1 MESKRAVIYAR
12 YSSSRQRE
20 ESIERQIEI
29 CNDYAVAHNML
40 VIGSYVD
47 RKKTGKTDTR
57 PDFQRMIYE
66 SSKHLFDIVLVWRYD
81 RFARNL
87 DDHGAYERLLH
98 QNSVDL
104 ISATEEI
111 PEGSHSAIIKAV
123 ILGGNESY
131 SVELAAK
138 VSDGM
143 HRAAMQGQTSGG
155 PRVFGY
161 RVVDKHYV
169 LDEGEAQII
178 RQIFTWYDQGKS
190 MTEIVNQLNAQGAV
204 NAAGKPFIIS
214 VMRRIL
220 TNQMY
225 IGIRLYKGEDIGIRV
240 PAIIDKELFDR
251 VQIQVGKNKC
261 APARN
266 KPLNDQYLLTTKLFC
281 AQCGST
287 MSGISGIS
295 KNGSKYQYYSCT
307 NRSNK
312 KGCTKHYIGKEV
324 LETAV
329 VDTVKKVLLANNIP
343 ELAKAVVKCCN
354 DAQDNG
360 NLLKLESELREVN
373 KGINNLLDLIEAGRN
388 SQAMADRL
396 EQREQQKKL
405 LEQNIA
411 KEKVLHR
418 IPTED
423 EVIFFFN
430 NFIQGNIDSLEYN
443 RYLIDILVNSIYLS
457 DEEDVVKK
465 KVMSMF
471 TDPNHLRVED
481 PGQVEGNP
489 VFIYLDAFC
498 KDEYFEE
505 FWPEYKNLDELK
517 AHYQRGGL
525 GDVKVKKFLNKVL
538 QAELAPIRARRKE
551 WEQKLPKVFEILKE
565 GSRVAEAKAAETLND
580 VREAMKINYFDGDFA
595 LN

>member
-1 MESKRAVIYAR
+1 MQRVSAAVWACPRGAWLRLSSESGVCQRVSIHHALRFVLQLPDGRILGSFCSGIRFGLAGERSFLPGKRTGAGLGHLIVNRPCGRTIAAVEVKTVILRVTACGNGLR
-12 YSSSRQRE
+12 CGRSHLPAAAVHAAAGPAGRNG
-20 ESIERQIEI
+20 
-29 CNDYAVAHNML
+29 ND
-40 VIGSYVD
+40 
-47 RKKTGKTDTR
+47 R
-57 PDFQRMIYE
+57 PVHLFQRVQ
-66 SSKHLFDIVLVWRYD
+66 LNLVGVDSECQIKAAAGTLRRSCPCSGIIL
-81 RFARNL
+81 RFWNTRHIRDLGAARNFFTDQRHNL
-87 DDHGAYERLLH
+87 PR
-98 QNSVDL
+98 
-104 ISATEEI
+104 I
-111 PEGSHSAIIKAV
+111 PCGRVIDVGVVAV
-123 ILGGNESY
+123 FPGLC
-131 SVELAAK
+131 
-138 VSDGM
+138 
-143 HRAAMQGQTSGG
+143 
-155 PRVFGY
+155 
-161 RVVDKHYV
+161 
-169 LDEGEAQII
+169 
-178 RQIFTWYDQGKS
+178 
-190 MTEIVNQLNAQGAV
+190 
-204 NAAGKPFIIS
+204 
-214 VMRRIL
+214 
-220 TNQMY
+220 
-225 IGIRLYKGEDIGIRV
+225 IRLYKGEDIGIRV

-312 KGCTKHYIGKEV
+312 KGCTKRYIGKEV
-324 LETAV
+324 LEAAV

-457 DEEDVVKK
+457 DEEDGTQKMTVLLN
-465 KVMSMF
+465 
-471 TDPNHLRVED
+471 TQN
-481 PGQVEGNP
+481 GQETV
-489 VFIYLDAFC
+489 
-498 KDEYFEE
+498 
-505 FWPEYKNLDELK
+505 
-517 AHYQRGGL
+517 
-525 GDVKVKKFLNKVL
+525 
-538 QAELAPIRARRKE
+538 
-551 WEQKLPKVFEILKE
+551 
-565 GSRVAEAKAAETLND
+565 TLND
-580 VREAMKINYFDGDFA
+580 LTQCSSNVHMVHHRGLEPRTH
-595 LN
+595 

>member
-1 MESKRAVIYAR
+1 
-12 YSSSRQRE
+12 
-20 ESIERQIEI
+20 
-29 CNDYAVAHNML
+29 
-40 VIGSYVD
+40 
-47 RKKTGKTDTR
+47 
-57 PDFQRMIYE
+57 MIYE
-66 SSKHLFDIVLVWRYD
+66 SSKHLFNVVLVWRYD

-169 LDEGEAQII
+169 LDEGEAQVI

-220 TNQMY
+220 TNKMY

-240 PAIIDKELFDR
+240 PAIIDKDLFDR
-251 VQIQVGKNKC
+251 VQIQVEKNKC

-312 KGCTKHYIGKEV
+312 KGCTKRYIGKEV

-443 RYLIDILVNSIYLS
+443 RYLIDILVNSIHLS
-457 DEEDVVKK
+457 DEKDGTQKMTVLLN
-465 KVMSMF
+465 
-471 TDPNHLRVED
+471 TQN
-481 PGQVEGNP
+481 GQETV
-489 VFIYLDAFC
+489 
-498 KDEYFEE
+498 
-505 FWPEYKNLDELK
+505 
-517 AHYQRGGL
+517 
-525 GDVKVKKFLNKVL
+525 
-538 QAELAPIRARRKE
+538 
-551 WEQKLPKVFEILKE
+551 
-565 GSRVAEAKAAETLND
+565 TLND
-580 VREAMKINYFDGDFA
+580 LTQCSSNVHMVHHRGLEPRTH
-595 LN
+595 

>member
-1 MESKRAVIYAR
+1 MTMESKRAVIYAR

-66 SSKHLFDIVLVWRYD
+66 SSKHLFDVVLVWRYD

-329 VDTVKKVLLANNIP
+329 VDAVKKVLLANNIP

-411 KEKVLHR
+411 KEKVLHQ

-457 DEEDVVKK
+457 DEEDGTQKMTVLLN
-465 KVMSMF
+465 
-471 TDPNHLRVED
+471 TQN
-481 PGQVEGNP
+481 GQETV
-489 VFIYLDAFC
+489 
-498 KDEYFEE
+498 
-505 FWPEYKNLDELK
+505 
-517 AHYQRGGL
+517 
-525 GDVKVKKFLNKVL
+525 
-538 QAELAPIRARRKE
+538 
-551 WEQKLPKVFEILKE
+551 
-565 GSRVAEAKAAETLND
+565 TLND
-580 VREAMKINYFDGDFA
+580 LTQCSSNVHMVHHRGLEPRTH
-595 LN
+595 

>member
-66 SSKHLFDIVLVWRYD
+66 SSKHLFDVVLVWRYD

-98 QNSVDL
+98 KNSVDL

-169 LDEGEAQII
+169 LDEGEAQVI

-329 VDTVKKVLLANNIP
+329 VDTVKKVLLANNIH

-373 KGINNLLDLIEAGRN
+373 KGILSPRFGYTLCHNNHPAVSAGIIAGGQRN
-388 SQAMADRL
+388 QLVPISSRHAGFVQCGVLAGVHIGG
-396 EQREQQKKL
+396 KL
-405 LEQNIA
+405 LRCFGIGTLIIGKQILRFAPKYRHHGIFCLCRQGIKLDNSVLLPKGFALVLQQVREHGA
-411 KEKVLHR
+411 VLH
-418 IPTED
+418 
-423 EVIFFFN
+423 VV
-430 NFIQGNIDSLEYN
+430 S
-443 RYLIDILVNSIYLS
+443 VHK
-457 DEEDVVKK
+457 DVVGWR
-465 KVMSMF
+465 
-471 TDPNHLRVED
+471 L
-481 PGQVEGNP
+481 QVA
-489 VFIYLDAFC
+489 VCL
-498 KDEYFEE
+498 
-505 FWPEYKNLDELK
+505 
-517 AHYQRGGL
+517 H
-525 GDVKVKKFLNKVL
+525 
-538 QAELAPIRARRKE
+538 IRAAVRGVSFF
-551 WEQKLPKVFEILKE
+551 KVVL
-565 GSRVAEAKAAETLND
+565 
-580 VREAMKINYFDGDFA
+580 
-595 LN
+595 

>member
-1 MESKRAVIYAR
+1 MTMESKRAVIYAR

-66 SSKHLFDIVLVWRYD
+66 SSKHLFDVVLVWRYD

-169 LDEGEAQII
+169 LDEGEAQVI

-240 PAIIDKELFDR
+240 PAIIDK
-251 VQIQVGKNKC
+251 
-261 APARN
+261 
-266 KPLNDQYLLTTKLFC
+266 
-281 AQCGST
+281 
-287 MSGISGIS
+287 
-295 KNGSKYQYYSCT
+295 
-307 NRSNK
+307 
-312 KGCTKHYIGKEV
+312 
-324 LETAV
+324 
-329 VDTVKKVLLANNIP
+329 
-343 ELAKAVVKCCN
+343 
-354 DAQDNG
+354 
-360 NLLKLESELREVN
+360 
-373 KGINNLLDLIEAGRN
+373 
-388 SQAMADRL
+388 
-396 EQREQQKKL
+396 
-405 LEQNIA
+405 
-411 KEKVLHR
+411 
-418 IPTED
+418 
-423 EVIFFFN
+423 
-430 NFIQGNIDSLEYN
+430 DSL
-443 RYLIDILVNSIYLS
+443 
-457 DEEDVVKK
+457 
-465 KVMSMF
+465 
-471 TDPNHLRVED
+471 T
-481 PGQVEGNP
+481 
-489 VFIYLDAFC
+489 A
-498 KDEYFEE
+498 
-505 FWPEYKNLDELK
+505 YKSKSERTN
-517 AHYQRGGL
+517 
-525 GDVKVKKFLNKVL
+525 
-538 QAELAPIRARRKE
+538 APPQE
-551 WEQKLPKVFEILKE
+551 T
-565 GSRVAEAKAAETLND
+565 SR
-580 VREAMKINYFDGDFA
+580 
-595 LN
+595 

>member
-1 MESKRAVIYAR
+1 MTMESKRAVIYAR
-12 YSSSRQRE
+12 YSSSHQRE

-29 CNDYAVAHNML
+29 CNDYATAHNML

-169 LDEGEAQII
+169 LDEGEAQVI

-220 TNQMY
+220 TNKMY

-281 AQCGST
+281 AMWQ
-287 MSGISGIS
+287 
-295 KNGSKYQYYSCT
+295 
-307 NRSNK
+307 
-312 KGCTKHYIGKEV
+312 HY
-324 LETAV
+324 
-329 VDTVKKVLLANNIP
+329 
-343 ELAKAVVKCCN
+343 
-354 DAQDNG
+354 
-360 NLLKLESELREVN
+360 
-373 KGINNLLDLIEAGRN
+373 
-388 SQAMADRL
+388 
-396 EQREQQKKL
+396 
-405 LEQNIA
+405 
-411 KEKVLHR
+411 
-418 IPTED
+418 
-423 EVIFFFN
+423 
-430 NFIQGNIDSLEYN
+430 
-443 RYLIDILVNSIYLS
+443 
-457 DEEDVVKK
+457 
-465 KVMSMF
+465 
-471 TDPNHLRVED
+471 
-481 PGQVEGNP
+481 
-489 VFIYLDAFC
+489 
-498 KDEYFEE
+498 
-505 FWPEYKNLDELK
+505 
-517 AHYQRGGL
+517 
-525 GDVKVKKFLNKVL
+525 
-538 QAELAPIRARRKE
+538 
-551 WEQKLPKVFEILKE
+551 
-565 GSRVAEAKAAETLND
+565 
-580 VREAMKINYFDGDFA
+580 VRHFRHI
-595 LN
+595 